1 MFKPLKVHYDYA
13 TNNWTKRT
21 PGASITK
28 YRFGALFNQAWGK
41 SSTVANAV
49 KGFEACGIYPY
60 NPQGIP
66 EEAFSPSESSER
78 AVELAGKESASASAE
93 SSLKETESNLPQDG
107 SSALNSYFENIL
119 PPPVYE
125 RATKSRKKQKTGELT
140 TTSYLEELR
149 QHGAESERQGGSHN
163 KCII

>member
-1 MFKPLKVHYDYA
+1 MIMLQTIGRSAHLGLPLPSTDLELYSTRHGVKV
-13 TNNWTKRT
+13 
-21 PGASITK
+21 
-28 YRFGALFNQAWGK
+28 
-41 SSTVANAV
+41 
-49 KGFEACGIYPY
+49 
-60 NPQGIP
+60 
-66 EEAFSPSESSER
+66 
-78 AVELAGKESASASAE
+78 AGKESASASAE